1 VVVNKTVLLSL
12 EFGAADGEG
21 FSVIVRHFTA
31 RMGGQHNHRGLGATI

>member
-21 FSVIVRHFTA
+21 FSVIFWHFTA
-31 RMGGQHNHRGLGATI
+31 RVGGQDNHRGIGATI